1 MRHGLDQ
8 GEQMTKKPGFR
19 VGLSTKIVMFLVL
32 TLLPLAVIT
41 WTISVR
47 SLRDNLTA
55 EYTSKGTAIA
65 NSLATSAVDLVL
77 TRDASTVQALVDQ
90 FAEIAGVT
98 YVIVYDPQQQVM
110 AHTFAPLV
118 PPGLIAKN
126 LVPGDVPRRVQETDY
141 RDATGAIRPIIDV
154 GVPVLG
160 GQLGTVRVGMDRAVI
175 DAAAAQAGWSLLLA
189 FAGVAALAIVAGILF
204 ARRITKPLAALSA
217 VAERV
222 GRGDLSATVP
232 VTSGDEVGRLGE
244 TFNETIVRLRSVVQT
259 EAERDEARRARE
271 ELQQNIA
278 RFLDTVVEIS
288 QGDLT
293 RRGEV
298 TADVLGGVADAINLM
313 VEEIALILGSVRTAA
328 FQVATSSHEMI
339 TAAEYMTQ
347 GAQAQTREAM
357 SVATAVEDLTHSV
370 RRIASNAEQS
380 AHAAREALDAAQQG
394 DEAVRETLDGMQRIR
409 RGVQTISK
417 RIKSLGDRSLEI
429 SAIAGTIEDIA
440 GQTNLLALN
449 ATIEAAGAGEAGL
462 RFAVVAD
469 EVRKLAERAAR
480 ATKDIAALIKAVQT
494 ETQEAI
500 VVTEHGTN
508 EVESGYQ
515 IAVQAGTSLKQIAAV
530 ARRSAE
536 LAQDISLATAQQVR
550 GTDTVA
556 ASVHS
561 ISSVAMETEQGVL
574 RTRKMIDELVR
585 VSEDLTKT
593 LLRFKLA
600 A

>member
-1 MRHGLDQ
+1 
-8 GEQMTKKPGFR
+8 MTKKPGFR
-19 VGLSTKIVMFLVL
+19 VGLSTKIVLFLVL

-55 EYTSKGTAIA
+55 EFTSKGTAIA

-110 AHTFAPLV
+110 AHTFAPVV

-126 LVPGDVPRRVQETDY
+126 LVPGDVPRRVQQTDY
-141 RDATGAIRPIIDV
+141 RDATTGATRPIIDV

-189 FAGVAALAIVAGILF
+189 FGGVAAVAIAAGILF
-204 ARRITKPLAALSA
+204 ARRITKPLEALST

-232 VTSGDEVGRLGE
+232 VTSGDEIGRLGE
-244 TFNETIVRLRSVVQT
+244 TFNETIVRLRAVVQT
-259 EAERDEARRARE
+259 EAERDEAQRARE
-271 ELQQNIA
+271 ELQQNIT

-293 RRGEV
+293 KRGEV
-298 TADVLGGVADAINLM
+298 TSDVLGSVADAINLM
-313 VEEIALILGSVRTAA
+313 VEEIALILGSVRRAA
-328 FQVATSSHEMI
+328 FQVADSSHEMI

-357 SVATAVEDLTHSV
+357 SVTTAVEDLTHSV
-370 RRIASNAEQS
+370 RRIASNAEES
-380 AHAAREALDAAQQG
+380 ALAAREALEAAQQG

-429 SAIAGTIEDIA
+429 SAIASTIEDIA

-536 LAQDISLATAQQVR
+536 LAQDISLATAHQVR

-574 RTRKMIDELVR
+574 RTRKMTDELVK
-585 VSEDLTKT
+585 VAEDLTKT

>member
-1 MRHGLDQ
+1 MSHGLDQ
-8 GEQMTKKPGFR
+8 GEQMTKKPRFR
-19 VGLSTKIVMFLVL
+19 MGLSTKIVLFLVL
-32 TLLPLAVIT
+32 TLLPLAVVT

-110 AHTFAPLV
+110 AHTFVPVV

-175 DAAAAQAGWSLLLA
+175 DARAAQAGWFLLLA
-189 FAGVAALAIVAGILF
+189 FGGVAALAVAAGILF
-204 ARRITKPLAALSA
+204 ARRITKPLEALSA

-222 GRGDLSATVP
+222 GRGDLSVTVP
-232 VTSGDEVGRLGE
+232 VTSRDEVGRLGE
-244 TFNETIVRLRSVVQT
+244 TFNEAIVRLRSVVQT
-259 EAERDEARRARE
+259 EAERDEAQRARE

-313 VEEIALILGSVRTAA
+313 VEEIALILTSVRTAA

-357 SVATAVEDLTHSV
+357 SVTTAVEDLTHSV
-370 RRIASNAEQS
+370 RRIASNAEES
-380 AHAAREALDAAQQG
+380 AVAAREALEAAQQG

-429 SAIAGTIEDIA
+429 SAIANTIEDIA

-550 GTDTVA
+550 GTDSVA

-574 RTRKMIDELVR
+574 RTRKMIDELVK
-585 VSEDLTKT
+585 VSEDLTKS
-593 LLRFKLA
+593 LLRFTLA

>member
-1 MRHGLDQ
+1 
-8 GEQMTKKPGFR
+8 MTKKPGFR
-19 VGLSTKIVMFLVL
+19 VGLSTKIVLFLVL

-110 AHTFAPLV
+110 AHTFAPVV

-141 RDATGAIRPIIDV
+141 RDATGAIRPIIDI

-189 FAGVAALAIVAGILF
+189 FGAVAALAIAAGILF

-244 TFNETIVRLRSVVQT
+244 TFNEAIVRLRSVVQT

-357 SVATAVEDLTHSV
+357 SVTTAVEDLTHSV

-380 AHAAREALDAAQQG
+380 ALAAREALDAAQLG

-429 SAIAGTIEDIA
+429 SAIASTIEDIA

-536 LAQDISLATAQQVR
+536 LAQDISLATAHQVR
-550 GTDTVA
+550 GTDSVA

-574 RTRKMIDELVR
+574 RTRKMIDELVK